1 MKLSRRHFLRTSA
14 LVGGGLVVSFY
25 LPAKTVAPE
34 DSMNPAMPNAF
45 VRIYPDN
52 RITFISPNIEMG
64 QGIHTSHVMVLAE
77 EMGANPQQFK
87 VEGAP
92 VDPRYVNPFFG
103 MMGTGGSTSTP
114 AFWMPL
120 RQAGASAKAMLV
132 AAAAQKWQ
140 VKPESLSV
148 DNGNIS
154 HAASGRVVSFGEV
167 ATAAAQMTPPEDVV
181 LKSPKDFKI
190 IGQSVKRVEGPE
202 KVTGEAEFGIDVEL
216 PNLHIA
222 TLARPPV
229 MGAQVKSIDNKDTVM
244 AMPGVKKIKNIS
256 GGVAVIADTY
266 WHAKKASEALQISWN
281 KGSNAKL
288 NTAELF
294 TRFTELSKQ
303 PGLTAEKVGQG
314 DALINNAK
322 EVVEATFSMPY
333 LAHASMEPL
342 NATAWV
348 KEDSAEVWAGTYLQM
363 NDQRLVAEYLKLPPN
378 QVKIHTL
385 LAGGAFGRR
394 AVATADFIMN
404 AVETANGEK
413 HPVKVIWSRE
423 HDTRGGYYRPLNV
436 NRVEAVLDNKGM
448 PQSWRHRAVNQSIIA
463 STPLAPFLMKE
474 GVDETSVEGATKL
487 PYAIPNR
494 QVEVHAPEVD
504 VPVLW
509 WRSVGHTYT
518 AFVVEHFLDILA
530 RKAGVDAIAYRRQLL
545 KENQDKRY
553 LGVLNL
559 AAEKAGWGKP
569 LPAGR
574 AHGVAVHKSF
584 SSYVC
589 QIAECSIDSSGMP
602 QVHRVTSAVDIGIA
616 VNPWNVEQQIQGSII
631 YGLSAALYGKIDI
644 NDGVVS
650 QSNFHDY
657 RVLRMNEIPEM
668 DVHIVTSEESPTG
681 IGEPGVPPIAPAV
694 ANALLALTGKNTQ
707 RLPYSD
713 HPIA

>member
-1 MKLSRRHFLRTSA
+1 MKLTRRHFLRTSA
-14 LVGGGLVVSFY
+14 LAGGGLAVSFY
-25 LPAKTVAPE
+25 LPAKAMAAQ
-34 DSMNPAMPNAF
+34 DNMNPAMPNAF
-45 VRIYPDN
+45 IRIYPDN

-64 QGIHTSHVMVLAE
+64 QGIHTSHVMILAE
-77 EMGANPQQFK
+77 EMGASPNQFK

-92 VDPRYVNPFFG
+92 VDPKYVNPFFG

-120 RQAGASAKAMLV
+120 RQAGASAKAMLI
-132 AAAAQKWQ
+132 AAAAQRWG
-140 VKPESLSV
+140 VKPEAMSV
-148 DNGNIS
+148 DDGTIN
-154 HAASGRVVSFGEV
+154 HAASGRSLTFGEV
-167 ATAAAQMTPPEDVV
+167 ASAAAQMTPPEDVV
-181 LKSPKDFKI
+181 LKAPQDFKL
-190 IGQSVKRVEGPE
+190 IGQPVKRVEGPE
-202 KVTGEAEFGIDVEL
+202 KVTGEAEFGIDVDL
-216 PNLHIA
+216 PNMHIA
-222 TLARPPV
+222 TLARPLV
-229 MGAQVKSIDNKDTVM
+229 MGAKVKSIDNKDAVM
-244 AMPGVKKIKNIS
+244 AMPGVKKVKSIT

-266 WHAKKASEALQISWN
+266 WHAKKASEALKISWD

-294 TRFTELSKQ
+294 TRFTELSRQ
-303 PGLTAEKVGQG
+303 PGLTAEKVGEG
-314 DALINNAK
+314 DALIKDAK
-322 EVVEATFSMPY
+322 EVVKATFSMPY

-348 KEDSAEVWAGTYLQM
+348 KKDSAEVWAGTYLQM
-363 NDQRLVAEYLKLPPN
+363 NDQRLVAEYLKLPPA

-394 AVATADFIMN
+394 AVASADFIMN
-404 AVETANGEK
+404 AVETARGEGY
-413 HPVKVIWSRE
+413 PVKVIWSRE

-436 NRVEAVLDNKGM
+436 NRVDAVLNKNGM
-448 PQSWRHRAVNQSIIA
+448 PESWRHRAVNQSIIA
-463 STPLAPFLMKE
+463 STPFAVFLMKE
-474 GVDETSVEGATKL
+474 GIDETSVEGATKI

-518 AFVVEHFLDILA
+518 GFVVEHFLDVLA
-530 RKAGVDAIAYRRQLL
+530 RKAGKDALEYRRQLL
-545 KENQDKRY
+545 KENEDKRY

-559 AAEKAGWGKP
+559 AAEKADWGKP

-574 AHGVAVHKSF
+574 ARGIAVHKSF

-616 VNPWNVEQQIQGSII
+616 VNPWNVEQQVQGAII
-631 YGLSAALYGKIDI
+631 YGLTAALYGKIDI

-657 RVLRMNEIPEM
+657 RVLRMNEVPEM
-668 DVHIVTSEESPTG
+668 DVHIVASEESPTG

-694 ANALLALTGKNTQ
+694 ANAVLALTGKTTE
-707 RLPYSD
+707 RLPFSD
-713 HPIA
+713 HPIT